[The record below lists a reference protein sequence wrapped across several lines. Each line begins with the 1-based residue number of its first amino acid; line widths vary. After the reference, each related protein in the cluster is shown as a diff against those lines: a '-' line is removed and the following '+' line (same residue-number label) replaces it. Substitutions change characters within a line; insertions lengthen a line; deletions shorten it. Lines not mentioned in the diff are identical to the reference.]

1 MADRLPR
8 DLLALIGAILLGVF
22 LVQMDSTMV
31 NIALESLRREFHAD
45 LSTMQWVS
53 AAYLLAMAAVIPVA
67 GWAIDRFNARTAW
80 LASLAVFTVG
90 SLLCGLAWSADSLI
104 AMRVVQG
111 IGGGMMMPLFQTILA
126 RRAAGQQFGRVMAL
140 IGVPL
145 LLGPV
150 LGPVLGGVLVD
161 NAGWR
166 WIFLINLPVCLIAA
180 WAAVKAIPV
189 DRVERAV
196 RLDVRGLALLSTALV
211 GIVYG
216 LSQAGSKAG
225 FDAGPAM
232 LPLAA
237 GAVLLAG
244 FIVHALRTA
253 DPIVDLRLFRDRQF
267 AAATVLMFLAMVALL
282 GTLLLLPLYYQQV
295 HGYTPMHAGL
305 LLAPYGVGSMISLTL
320 ARKFI
325 ERFGVRSVALTG
337 VLLLLGVALCLTRL
351 QADTDQWLLA
361 ILICVAGVGFGAVLV
376 PAQIGVYGNLPAA
389 AVPHATTAVRVFQQ
403 AGGSFGVAIL
413 AVALQHNAASAV
425 GTTELG
431 HAFGSTY
438 WWAAGAT
445 ALAIV
450 PVLLFRTTRRP
461 VDAPEPEPE
470 AQAVA

>member
-1 MADRLPR
+1 
-8 DLLALIGAILLGVF
+8 
-22 LVQMDSTMV
+22 
-31 NIALESLRREFHAD
+31 
-45 LSTMQWVS
+45 
-53 AAYLLAMAAVIPVA
+53 
-67 GWAIDRFNARTAW
+67 
-80 LASLAVFTVG
+80 
-90 SLLCGLAWSADSLI
+90 
-104 AMRVVQG
+104 
-111 IGGGMMMPLFQTILA
+111 
-126 RRAAGQQFGRVMAL
+126 
-140 IGVPL
+140 
-145 LLGPV
+145 
-150 LGPVLGGVLVD
+150 
-161 NAGWR
+161 
-166 WIFLINLPVCLIAA
+166 
-180 WAAVKAIPV
+180 
-189 DRVERAV
+189 
-196 RLDVRGLALLSTALV
+196 
-211 GIVYG
+211 
-216 LSQAGSKAG
+216 
-225 FDAGPAM
+225 
-232 LPLAA
+232 
-237 GAVLLAG
+237 
-244 FIVHALRTA
+244 
-253 DPIVDLRLFRDRQF
+253 
-267 AAATVLMFLAMVALL
+267 MFLAMVALL